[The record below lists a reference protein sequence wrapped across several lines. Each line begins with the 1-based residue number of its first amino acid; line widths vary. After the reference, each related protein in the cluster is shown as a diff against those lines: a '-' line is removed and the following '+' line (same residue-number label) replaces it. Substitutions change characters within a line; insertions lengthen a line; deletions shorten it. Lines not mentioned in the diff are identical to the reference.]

1 MHIWFAIVTFAAIL
15 FFMWHHCNRSV
26 AVAVANTS
34 PNYLYDMFSI
44 QVAGT
49 GALAVDYVMCKQWLI
64 YIETFLLANF
74 AVYYMYLHYLQFES
88 TADQPLPLPLP
99 LPHPQPFEEKK
110 E

>member
-1 MHIWFAIVTFAAIL
+1 MHIWFAIATFAAIL
-15 FFMWHHCNRSV
+15 FFMWHHCNRSN
-26 AVAVANTS
+26 ANTS
-34 PNYLYDMFSI
+34 ANTSASYLYDMFSI

-49 GALAVDYVMCKQWLI
+49 SALVVDYVMCKQWLI

-88 TADQPLPLPLP
+88 TADPPLPLPL
-99 LPHPQPFEEKK
+99 PQPFEEKK